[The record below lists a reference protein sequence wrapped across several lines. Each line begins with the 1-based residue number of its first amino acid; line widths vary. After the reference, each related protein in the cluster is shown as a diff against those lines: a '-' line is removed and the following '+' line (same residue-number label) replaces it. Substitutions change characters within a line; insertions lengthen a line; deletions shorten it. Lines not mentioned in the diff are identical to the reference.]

1 MLQESI
7 HPRVY
12 YEREKSRIK
21 NTCKRPK
28 EGKTQRLIA
37 AISEHVERHPRDHMS
52 VARIA
57 KLKATL

>member
-12 YEREKSRIK
+12 YKREESHIK

-28 EGKTQRLIA
+28 AGKTQKLID
-37 AISEHVERHPRDHMS
+37 AISEHLERHPRDSMS
-52 VARIA
+52 TNRVA